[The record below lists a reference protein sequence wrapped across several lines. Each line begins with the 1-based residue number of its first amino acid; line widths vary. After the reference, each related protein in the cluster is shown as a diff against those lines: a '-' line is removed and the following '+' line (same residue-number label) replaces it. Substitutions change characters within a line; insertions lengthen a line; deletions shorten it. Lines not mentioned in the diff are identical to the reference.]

1 MREGAAGPR
10 GRRRISGR
18 TSRGLG
24 ERRYPAGMR
33 STLRYAGQAAI
44 TPGVKR
50 YGHPSAGKGRT
61 PAPPPPG
68 KPVSERET
76 AVSAAPGHGCPPDIA
91 MTAPAPG
98 WGRGQSWRY
107 PVGSRIRF
115 FSGISPCS
123 GPWWLSPR
131 GVGTRTFLSGTP
143 TPPALRAP
151 PPPPPGGEGSAG
163 DIRGKAVSGNT
174 AGAGFPEG

>member
-76 AVSAAPGHGCPPDIA
+76 AVSAPPGHGCPPDIA

-98 WGRGQSWRY
+98 WGRGRSAKAGRGGGCRRTTY
-107 PVGSRIRF
+107 EYLPCGVAGERRP
-115 FSGISPCS
+115 GISPCEVAREERTSIPLRGGGKHRMGS
-123 GPWWLSPR
+123 GYLESLHQHRP
-131 GVGTRTFLSGTP
+131 
-143 TPPALRAP
+143 
-151 PPPPPGGEGSAG
+151 
-163 DIRGKAVSGNT
+163 
-174 AGAGFPEG
+174 